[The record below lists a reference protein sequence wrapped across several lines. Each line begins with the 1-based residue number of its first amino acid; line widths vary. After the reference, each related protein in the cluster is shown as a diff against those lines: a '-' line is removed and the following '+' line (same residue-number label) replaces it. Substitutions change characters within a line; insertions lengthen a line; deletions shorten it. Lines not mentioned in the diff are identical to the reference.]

1 MCAPQITSI
10 VFIERMIMPPAGH
23 GPATI
28 QKFVA
33 TVGCDN
39 LVHLFRD
46 IPEESVCVFNTSRAS
61 SGSNLLVRA
70 MVATTKQ
77 ATAYPSHVIPS
88 NKDVALGNTHTEAL
102 LALAF
107 CPPHTLATAALDGCI
122 RLWSLNTGKHVGV
135 LYRPEPNT
143 KMPALKGKRS
153 GDTDTGTST
162 SQHRLVS
169 HDGDTSTHWSTWCVA
184 TIQQASTHH

>member
-1 MCAPQITSI
+1 MCSTAAVLQLVQANSCAPWLQQ
-10 VFIERMIMPPAGH
+10 P
-23 GPATI
+23 
-28 QKFVA
+28 
-33 TVGCDN
+33 
-39 LVHLFRD
+39 
-46 IPEESVCVFNTSRAS
+46 
-61 SGSNLLVRA
+61 
-70 MVATTKQ
+70 TKQ

-143 KMPALKGKRS
+143 KTPALKGKRS

-162 SQHRLVS
+162 RPPP
-169 HDGDTSTHWSTWCVA
+169 CV
-184 TIQQASTHH
+184 T